1 MIKQSREYKNKKKI
15 QKATL
20 SHLSLSPKN
29 HGRQAAA
36 SARLARACQPA
47 GEGAP
52 RSTRRRSHA
61 RPNHAARESRRV
73 IALRCRKQKQQAYR
87 SFRVR
92 AVSPVIDSAK
102 VKRTGTEYS
111 TGRHRIMDGWRRETA
126 PVPRYLVGRWRG
138 WTRRRPAVRRP
149 APTNPPPTATDL

>member
-47 GEGAP
+47 GEGPPPDGYLTHVQTTQLA
-52 RSTRRRSHA
+52 
-61 RPNHAARESRRV
+61 NCV
-73 IALRCRKQKQQAYR
+73 ALPKAKQQA
-87 SFRVR
+87 SVF
-92 AVSPVIDSAK
+92 
-102 VKRTGTEYS
+102 
-111 TGRHRIMDGWRRETA
+111 
-126 PVPRYLVGRWRG
+126 VP
-138 WTRRRPAVRRP
+138 
-149 APTNPPPTATDL
+149 